1 MYMYV
6 YVHVCGVCELVCTCM
21 WRSEDNKQEPILS
34 SHPVGCRDG
43 TQVISLGGK
52 CLYPL
57 SPFTRSGGG
66 GVSFKTK
73 SDFEV
78 S

>member
-1 MYMYV
+1 MF
-6 YVHVCGVCELVCTCM
+6 GIQRTPI
-21 WRSEDNKQEPILS
+21 RS
-34 SHPVGCRDG
+34 G
-43 TQVISLGGK
+43 TQESNSSLKLGGK